1 MSKERSVSAIYR
13 GSAPNWVGDGF
24 FVSNYFPNGND
35 LGQKISPFVLLDYQ
49 APHFYSPSNSHRRG
63 VGSHPHRGF
72 ETVTI
77 ALQGSVAHRDTAG
90 NAGVIGPGDV
100 QWMTAAS
107 GVLHEEFHHPS
118 FARQGGPMEMFQL
131 WVNLPKD
138 HKMDAPGYQALAS
151 AQMGRVDLPW
161 DGGYVRIIAG
171 EYGGVR
177 GPAKTFTPI
186 NLFDLELKRD
196 VPVAFAFPARQ
207 NTSLVVTNG
216 AVLVNGK
223 RTAKTG
229 DFVLFE
235 NAGEE
240 IVLQSSDAHLL
251 LLNGEPI
258 DEPMVQYGPFVMN
271 TQEEIRQAF
280 LDFKNGK
287 FGQFTD

>member
-1 MSKERSVSAIYR
+1 MNKERSVSAIYR

-35 LGQKISPFVLLDYQ
+35 LDQKISPFVLLDYQ
-49 APHFYSPSNSHRRG
+49 APHVYSPSNLHQRG

-77 ALQGSVAHRDTAG
+77 ALQGSLAHRDTAG
-90 NAGVIGPGDV
+90 NSGVIGPGDV

-107 GVLHEEFHHPS
+107 GVLHEEFHEPN

-138 HKMDAPGYQALAS
+138 HKMDAPSYQALTG
-151 AQMGRVDLPW
+151 AQMGRVDLPA
-161 DGGYVRIIAG
+161 DGGHVRIIAG

-186 NLFDLELKRD
+186 NLFDIELKRD
-196 VPVAFAFPARQ
+196 VPARFAFPARQ
-207 NTSLVVTNG
+207 NTSLVVTKG
-216 AVLVNGK
+216 SVLINGK
-223 RTAKTG
+223 QTAKTG
-229 DFVLFE
+229 EFVLFE

-240 IVLQSSDAHLL
+240 IVLQSSAAHLL

-258 DEPMVQYGPFVMN
+258 EEPMVQYGPFVMN
-271 TQEEIRQAF
+271 TQDEIRQAF

-287 FGQFTD
+287 FGQFAN